1 MIQDLHVRTPPP
13 SLSPSTTAM
22 ELDERAA
29 TPTPAAPIA
38 FVSLGDYPWLQRHP
52 MPMSTV
58 FLAQWCHDSLK
69 NGVPASAL
77 ECLIRTETA
86 PMTAKEKRRV
96 PQQLRALQQAVA
108 DFVPE

>member
-1 MIQDLHVRTPPP
+1 M
-13 SLSPSTTAM
+13 A
-22 ELDERAA
+22 
-29 TPTPAAPIA
+29 
-38 FVSLGDYPWLQRHP
+38 DYPWLQRHK
-52 MPMSTV
+52 MPVSTV
-58 FLAQWCHDSLK
+58 FLAQWCHDALK

-96 PQQLRALQQAVA
+96 PMKLRALKNAVA